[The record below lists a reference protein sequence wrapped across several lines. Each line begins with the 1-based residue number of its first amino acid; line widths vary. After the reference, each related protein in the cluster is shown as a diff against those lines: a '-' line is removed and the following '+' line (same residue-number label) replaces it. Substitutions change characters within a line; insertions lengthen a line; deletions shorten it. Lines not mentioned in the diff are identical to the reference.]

1 MFCRRINF
9 PFIGEIEPST
19 IVLCA
24 TALLM
29 IHSIG
34 KILLMRFHLQL
45 FVLAFGILNAYMLGN
60 QTAETLTWV
69 LPILIVFIFG
79 AMAEIYIKSE
89 KDLDKLSTIFIIIS
103 FIIAVTGI
111 MAYYGLADGTIIL
124 ADNSS
129 VSGANDPVYSK
140 TYGIA
145 YNNTVLG
152 YAPISLI
159 FLSQKKWH
167 KLYKVII
174 FLCIIAAVIIS
185 LKRLAYLSLIFSVLY
200 IIFRERKRI
209 RLFPFIIVSSLVI
222 GGIYFYGNLIF
233 ARFQNIQNVFLG
245 EESLDLK
252 RTSRIDYALDAIREH
267 PILGNGSGY
276 LTFIHN
282 GYLEMIGN
290 LGLLTLIIIIPWF
303 VRPIRTLFTRSDF
316 RQKDWAIGCIIF
328 LLTVFLLEAAL
339 NRFELMWIFALLYG
353 GFMRSIK
360 IYSLKKSENI
370 QWKKEK
376 LALQY

>member
-19 IVLCA
+19 IVLCS
-24 TALLM
+24 TALLL
-29 IHSIG
+29 IHSVS

-60 QTAETLTWV
+60 QTAETWTWV
-69 LPILIVFIFG
+69 LPILIVFVFG
-79 AMAEIYIKSE
+79 ALAEIYIKTE

-103 FIIAVTGI
+103 FVIAVTGI
-111 MAYYGLADGTIIL
+111 LAYYGFADGVVIL
-124 ADNSS
+124 AGASPETL
-129 VSGANDPVYSK
+129 ANDGAYSR

-145 YNNTVLG
+145 YDNTVLG

-159 FLSQKKWH
+159 FLTGKKWP
-167 KLYKVII
+167 KLYKAII
-174 FLCIIAAVIIS
+174 FVFIVVAVLIS
-185 LKRLAYLSLIFSVLY
+185 LKRLAYLSLLFSVLY
-200 IIFRERKRI
+200 IIFKERKNI
-209 RLFPFIIVSSLVI
+209 TLLPLLVVCSAIIGAFI
-222 GGIYFYGNLIF
+222 FYGNVILG
-233 ARFQNIQNVFLG
+233 RFQNVQNVFLG
-245 EESLDLK
+245 QDSPDIN
-252 RTSRIDYALDAIREH
+252 RTSRIDYALHAIREH

-290 LGLLTLIIIIPWF
+290 LGILALIFIIPWV
-303 VRPIRTLFTRSDF
+303 VRPVKTLFARTDL
-316 RQKDWAIGCIIF
+316 RQKDWAIACIIY
-328 LLTVFLLEAAL
+328 LLSVFLLEAAL

-353 GFMRSIK
+353 GFTRSVR
-360 IYSLKKSENI
+360 IYGLRKSENI

>member
-24 TALLM
+24 TALLL
-29 IHSIG
+29 IHSVG

-60 QTAETLTWV
+60 QSPETLTWV
-69 LPILIVFIFG
+69 LPILVVFIFC
-79 AMAEIYIKSE
+79 ALAEIFIKSE

-103 FIIAVTGI
+103 FIIAFTGI
-111 MAYYGLADGTIIL
+111 MAYYGFADGVVIL
-124 ADNSS
+124 TDNSS
-129 VSGANDPVYSK
+129 VSSVNDPVYSK

-152 YAPISLI
+152 YTPISLI
-159 FLSQKKWH
+159 FLLQKKWS
-167 KLYKVII
+167 KLFKLFI
-174 FLCIIAAVIIS
+174 FICIIAAVIIS

-200 IIFRERKRI
+200 IIYRERKRI
-209 RLFPFIIVSSLVI
+209 RLLPFVIVATLTI
-222 GGIYFYGNLIF
+222 AGIYFYGNLVF

-245 EESLDLK
+245 EESPDLK
-252 RTSRIDYALDAIREH
+252 RTSRIDYALQGIEQH

-290 LGLLTLIIIIPWF
+290 LGLLALVIIIPWF
-303 VRPIRTLFTRSDF
+303 VGPGRSLFGRTDL
-316 RQKDWAIGCIIF
+316 RQKDWAIGCIIY
-328 LLTVFLLEAAL
+328 LLSVFLLEAAL
-339 NRFELMWIFALLYG
+339 NRFELMWVFALLYG
-353 GFMRSIK
+353 GFLRSTK
-360 IYSLKKSENI
+360 IYSLRKSENI